1 MLRYSRL
8 FSALLPVLGAV
19 LLSFTSSSAL
29 DIITIGQNG
38 ELDWYGEGSTPVTPI
53 DPQLRSPLDPNKL
66 VVTNAPGELVQFE
79 SAEYPRGILPKKIE
93 EGANEGANIAVGTI
107 LRGGTIK
114 APNVTDFGRQIGVA
128 SGGIFDRNDLRL
140 ALEELLTDDDGGER
154 EAFERK
160 NYNSLGTLVILN
172 LGGSFGVNRIRFY
185 PRNTVVESPATPYQ
199 TDFLRAFELY
209 INDGSSFTKDGS
221 IIWSP
226 ILLETDNES
235 PIVDVALDPPRYV
248 QSVRIRATS
257 TVDFEID
264 EIEVYG
270 TGYLSKALYVS
281 DIYDAGQPALWGKL
295 RWVEEAIGNP
305 TFSSLQIR
313 TRTGSDESPFVF
325 TRRLGGKRDA
335 EEIPY
340 SLQNPTQEMDLDE
353 YQTLPQRDAS
363 DLTWE
368 PGPVKDDLVNWSP
381 YSTPYPA
388 SAANGPGIDISSP
401 SPRRYFQF
409 QVSFQSNDLE
419 AARLLKSLSF
429 EMLSPPFAD
438 QIIGEV
444 FPREAVLAEAT
455 DFTYAVR
462 PVMET
467 TSLRGFDTI
476 EIFTPVEIENV
487 NAIEILDSQGEIVA
501 EHAFSDLDD
510 SSDDGQFRIESVA
523 SDKFVVR
530 FPFVEED
537 DALVR
542 IHFRTQVLTY
552 STNFTA
558 AVRISDE
565 AEMSQTIIS
574 GNAASLSVDDNPDLS
589 GTTVLS
595 PSVLSKER
603 LLDQVAAVPAV
614 FSPNGDQINDA
625 ATIRYNLLSLD
636 VPRPVTI
643 GIYDLSGYL
652 ARTVFSGEELN
663 GRYDDKVWD
672 GRNDQGELVP
682 PGLYIV
688 RIAIEGDSQQ
698 DEQSRTVGVAY

>member
-1 MLRYSRL
+1 MLRSNRF
-8 FSALLPVLGAV
+8 FSALLPILGAI
-19 LLSFTSSSAL
+19 LLSFTSSPAL
-29 DIITIGQNG
+29 DTITIGQDG
-38 ELDWYGEGSTPVTPI
+38 ELDWHGEGSAPVTPI
-53 DPQLRSPLDPNKL
+53 DPQLRSPLNPNKL
-66 VVTNAPGELVQFE
+66 VVTNAPGELVEFE
-79 SAEYPRGILPKKIE
+79 GSEFPGGILPIRIE
-93 EGANEGANIAVGTI
+93 EGENIAVGTI
-107 LRGGTIK
+107 SRGGTID
-114 APNVTDFGRQIGVA
+114 APNVTDFGRQVGVA
-128 SGGIFDRNDLRL
+128 SVGVFDRNDLRL

-154 EAFERK
+154 DAFERK

-199 TDFLRAFELY
+199 SDFLRAFELY
-209 INDGSSFTKDGS
+209 VNDGSSFTKDGS
-221 IIWSP
+221 TIWSP
-226 ILLETDNES
+226 LLLETDNEN
-235 PIVDVALDPPRYV
+235 PVVDVVLDPPRYV

-270 TGYLSKALYVS
+270 IGYLSEALYVS
-281 DIYDAGQPALWGKL
+281 DIFDAGQPALWGKL
-295 RWVEEAIGNP
+295 RWLEEAIGNP
-305 TFSSLQIR
+305 IFSGLQIR
-313 TRTGSDESPFVF
+313 TRTGSDDSPFVF
-325 TRRLGGKRDA
+325 TRLLGGQRDA
-335 EEIPY
+335 EEISL
-340 SLQNPTQEMDLDE
+340 SLQNPTEEMGLAE

-409 QVSFQSNDLE
+409 QVSFQSSDLE
-419 AARLLKSLSF
+419 AARLLKALSF

-444 FPREAVLAEAT
+444 FPREAELAQAT
-455 DFTYAVR
+455 DFIYAVR
-462 PVMET
+462 PIMET

-476 EIFTPVEIENV
+476 EIFTPVEIESV
-487 NAIEILDSQGEIVA
+487 NAIEILDSQGVIVA
-501 EHAFSDLDD
+501 EHAFANADEAP
-510 SSDDGQFRIESVA
+510 DDGEFRIESIA

-530 FPFVEED
+530 FPFIAAD
-537 DALVR
+537 DAIVR

-565 AEMSQTIIS
+565 AEMSQTIVS
-574 GNAASLSVDDNPDLS
+574 GDAASLNVDDDPDLS

-595 PSVLSKER
+595 PSVLSKGR
-603 LLDQVAAVPAV
+603 LLDQVAAVPTV

-625 ATIRYNLLSLD
+625 TTLRYNLLSLD
-636 VPRPVTI
+636 VPRPIEI
-643 GIYDLSGYL
+643 GIYDLSGRL
-652 ARTVFSGEELN
+652 VRTVFSGSELN
-663 GRYDDKVWD
+663 GRYDDKSWD
-672 GRNDQGELVP
+672 GRDDQGELVP
-682 PGLYIV
+682 PGLYIARV
-688 RIAIEGDSQQ
+688 SIEGDSQQ